1 MELIRLVS
9 NLINGCQ
16 EIQDRIRIRSELISL
31 KLTDIFK
38 AVVKNYPDNAAISEQ
53 INTFVKLRNRD
64 ECAGNDVDL
73 NNHFDIFNAICNN
86 VLETQN
92 EGMLLA
98 TLRHLLKIDNSTK
111 LSNFVWEVIEKLVCR
126 ATLLDREEHTLSDAL
141 ERYIEE
147 KFNNLTATKPPAPPP
162 APPLPNTIPPPPPP
176 PPPFSD
182 TIFTSAAGTDIFSEE
197 VRNRSV
203 QSESASQVVQIKDGT
218 KQNTNKSTSNKA
230 NTSQAK
236 PVVAIIEEKLPQ
248 QCVPKAQTKMKQ
260 FIWSK
265 IQQDRIVGKQ
275 SIWTK
280 FKSNYA
286 TNEFYT
292 SESSNESTNRDEG
305 FFQEIED
312 FFKTS
317 ENPRAESQYKDPNL
331 KETKIWHS
339 SEKIN
344 LLESKRSL
352 NVNIYLK
359 QFRCTPEEIVDL
371 LSKNENKQLGLEN
384 LEGMLKILPDANE
397 IDLLKMYQGDIHK
410 LGEAEKFLFQLI
422 QVENY
427 MLRIES
433 LLLKEEFS
441 GQMVYFN
448 KYFEN
453 IFKASELVYNSS
465 SLANI
470 MLHICRTGNFINDV
484 SLTIDLTL

>member
-1 MELIRLVS
+1 M
-9 NLINGCQ
+9 
-16 EIQDRIRIRSELISL
+16 
-31 KLTDIFK
+31 
-38 AVVKNYPDNAAISEQ
+38 
-53 INTFVKLRNRD
+53 FVKLRNQD

-73 NNHFDIFNAICNN
+73 NNHFDIFSAICTS

-92 EGMLLA
+92 EGMFLA

-111 LSNFVWEVIEKLVCR
+111 LSKFVWEVIEKLVCR

-141 ERYIEE
+141 ERYTEE
-147 KFNNLTATKPPAPPP
+147 KFNNLTTKPPPPPP
-162 APPLPNTIPPPPPP
+162 APPLPSTVPAPPPP

-182 TIFTSAAGTDIFSEE
+182 TIFTGCANFSEE
-197 VRNRSV
+197 LKNRSF
-203 QSESASQVVQIKDGT
+203 QSEANKAIRQKAGADEC
-218 KQNTNKSTSNKA
+218 TNNNNNADKSTTALDNNKP
-230 NTSQAK
+230 NGPQAK
-236 PVVAIIEEKLPQ
+236 AVIAIIEEKLPQ

-280 FKSNYA
+280 FKSNYS
-286 TNEFYT
+286 TNEFCT
-292 SESSNESTNRDEG
+292 SESNDNSDRDEG

-312 FFKTS
+312 FFRTS

-352 NVNIYLK
+352 NINIYLK
-359 QFRCTPEEIVDL
+359 QFRCSPEEIVDL

-397 IDLLKMYQGDIHK
+397 IDLLKMYQGDINK

-441 GQMVYFN
+441 GQMIYFN

-453 IFKASELVYNSS
+453 IFKASELIYNSS

-484 SLTIDLTL
+484 SSLDGNLFIILFKDLILFFWSEG